1 MRYLLFGEE
10 GGVDDGRLVSDIN
23 AGHHLVTVHS
33 PATTV
38 EAGEQTSLLLL
49 GPEIDISLLFLHIRR
64 SDHLPG
70 LDPPADVP
78 QLVQCYH

>member
-49 GPEIDISLLFLHIRR
+49 GPEID
-64 SDHLPG
+64 
-70 LDPPADVP
+70 V
-78 QLVQCYH
+78 